1 MTRRIEGF
9 EIIEIA
15 AQRAQLVERDFQIL
29 CEFLFCGR
37 AAEVG
42 RERGG
47 RGVEFACLAPETTS
61 ARVEGAKTVEDG
73 AANAELGIGRELEA
87 FLRREAVNGIEEAE
101 RSGADQV
108 VEFDMGGKAG
118 AHLRG
123 DGADEREVLLG
134 QRIAI
139 GAGEM
144 VPGGAE
150 PGWVFW
156 ARVDTC
162 GVRGERR
169 RRCFF
174 DCERMRHSDGSLVNE
189 ELKDGFVFR
198 EAELAAEVFNQ
209 RAQNRVR

>member
-1 MTRRIEGF
+1 MEGF

-42 RERGG
+42 RERAG
-47 RGVEFACLAPETTS
+47 RGVESACLAPETAS
-61 ARVEGAKTVEDG
+61 PRVEGAKTVEDG
-73 AANAELGIGRELEA
+73 TANTELGVGGELET
-87 FLRREAVNGIEEAE
+87 FFWREAVDGVEEAE
-101 RSGADQV
+101 RSGTDEV
-108 VEFDMGGKAG
+108 VELDVFGKAR

-134 QRIAI
+134 QGFAV

-144 VPGGAE
+144 GPGGAG

-156 ARVDTC
+156 ARVDS
-162 GVRGERR
+162 RR
-169 RRCFF
+169 
-174 DCERMRHSDGSLVNE
+174 E
-189 ELKDGFVFR
+189 
-198 EAELAAEVFNQ
+198 
-209 RAQNRVR
+209 